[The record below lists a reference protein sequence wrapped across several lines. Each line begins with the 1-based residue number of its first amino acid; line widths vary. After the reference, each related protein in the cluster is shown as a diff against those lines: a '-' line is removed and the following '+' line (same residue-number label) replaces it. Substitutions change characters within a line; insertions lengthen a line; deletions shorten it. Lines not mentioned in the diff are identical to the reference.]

1 MFACICAAVD
11 EGEIIAA
18 VDQGADTVYAVG
30 CVTRAGTGCG
40 SCIDRIQDLVDWR
53 CGTCPLTV
61 AQVA

>member
-1 MFACICAAVD
+1 VFACICAAVD
-11 EGEIIAA
+11 ESEIIAA

-40 SCIDRIQDLVDWR
+40 SCVDRIQDLVDWR
-53 CGTCPLTV
+53 CGTCPLAV